1 MKIKRMDGRV
11 YEVKYLV
18 VVNYKNSDLLNLSIE
33 NICNSQMEGYV
44 FLKNTL
50 NALNSMNYELLD
62 AKIEKK
68 CILSKDRLEKRNG
81 QNN

>member
-18 VVNYKNSDLLNLSIE
+18 SVNYKNADMNALSIE
-33 NICNSQMEGYV
+33 NICNSQIEGYT

-81 QNN
+81 

>member
-1 MKIKRMDGRV
+1 MRIKRIDGRV

-33 NICNSQMEGYV
+33 NICNSQMEGYA

-68 CILSKDRLEKRNG
+68 CVLSKDRLEKRNG
-81 QNN
+81 

>member
-11 YEVKYLV
+11 YDVKYLV

-33 NICNSQMEGYV
+33 NTCNSQMEGYV

-50 NALNSMNYELLD
+50 NALNAMNYELLD

-68 CILSKDRLEKRNG
+68 HILSKDRLEKRNG
-81 QNN
+81 SN